1 MPIFIWCCSH
11 TIVPMVRRGPVS
23 LAFALLAIAAVL
35 TWANLAVAA
44 VALCLNETPVLAS
57 GIGQAVPA
65 SDGLARLVLATLGP
79 LGVDGG
85 TLPPSCSTAAP
96 ARALAVA
103 GLAYL
108 VGIWL
113 LDRSALPSAFAWG
126 LVLGV
131 ALIVRLGMFFMPALY
146 SSDILDYASHGRVAS
161 IHQANPYLL
170 VPAQFT
176 QDPYSGL
183 GAWPQVVTVYGP
195 LWTRI
200 DAALTG
206 LLANAS
212 VVQVSF
218 AYKLIGVAADALCI
232 ALIGWITFRWRKLG
246 IGRVAPVVAVAM
258 WAWNPLVNLEVVG
271 SAHNEGLMSVFV
283 LLAFALMTLG
293 VQHTARQWLWFAA
306 LVSLWIG
313 ALIKFVPAA
322 IECIVALVWLRCVD
336 GKQRLWRALILV
348 ATLLCLSIAMAGPW
362 LDSPAVAAPLVG
374 LANGGQRVKD
384 AWQDAPAAW
393 LTVRVVPLLGVPDDP
408 ATLRMDVARVM
419 VWGLT
424 RAIFAVYVLIECV
437 ILWRRT
443 ARPTVRVLY
452 DVAGVAVR
460 VLLLALLLYTTQVYA
475 WYFLWPLPVACLL
488 GPRDGWSRAAVVFGL
503 TFLPAYYLR
512 EFEPYGVFE
521 MPIYAEIGLVVLGV
535 MWIWTRRPRLAPQ
548 Y

>member
-1 MPIFIWCCSH
+1 
-11 TIVPMVRRGPVS
+11 VG

-57 GIGQAVPA
+57 GIGQVVPA
-65 SDGLARLVLATLGP
+65 SDGLARAVLATLGP
-79 LGVDGG
+79 LGVNSA
-85 TLPPSCSTAAP
+85 TPPPACDTAAP
-96 ARALAVA
+96 ARAMVVA

-113 LDRSALPSAFAWG
+113 LDRSVVPPPLAWG
-126 LVLGV
+126 LVVGV
-131 ALIVRLGMFFMPALY
+131 ALSVRLGMFFMPALY

-170 VPAQFT
+170 VPAQFAE
-176 QDPYSGL
+176 DPYSGL
-183 GAWPQVVTVYGP
+183 GAWASVVTVYGP

-206 LLANAS
+206 LLAGAG
-212 VVQVSF
+212 VVEVSF
-218 AYKLIGVAADALCI
+218 AYKLIGAGADVVCA
-232 ALIGWITFRWRKLG
+232 ALIAWITFRWRKLG
-246 IGRVAPVVAVAM
+246 IGVVAPVVAVAM
-258 WAWNPLVNLEVVG
+258 WTWNPLVNLEVIG

-293 VQHTARQWLWFAA
+293 VQHAARQWLWFAA
-306 LVSLWIG
+306 LVSLWVG

-322 IECIVALVWLRCVD
+322 LECIVALVWLRCV
-336 GKQRLWRALILV
+336 GGRQRLWRALILV
-348 ATLLCLSIAMAGPW
+348 STLLLLSLAMAGPW

-424 RAIFAVYVLIECV
+424 RAVFAVYVLIEGV

-443 ARPTVRVLY
+443 ARPTVRVLL
-452 DVAGVAVR
+452 DIAGVSVR
-460 VLLLALLLYTTQVYA
+460 VLLLALLLYTSQVYA

-488 GPRDGWSRAAVVFGL
+488 GPRDGWSRAAIVFGL

-512 EFEPYGVFE
+512 EFAPYGVFE
-521 MPIYAEIGLVVLGV
+521 MPIYAEIGLLILGL
-535 MWIWTRRPRLAPQ
+535 MWIWTRRPRLAPR

>member
-1 MPIFIWCCSH
+1 
-11 TIVPMVRRGPVS
+11 VG
-23 LAFALLAIAAVL
+23 LAFALVAIALVLIWAHLAIAAL
-35 TWANLAVAA
+35 T
-44 VALCLNETPVLAS
+44 LCLNETPVLAD
-57 GIGQAVPA
+57 GIGQVVPA
-65 SDGLARLVLATLGP
+65 SSGFAHMVLATLAP
-79 LGVDGG
+79 LGVASESQ
-85 TLPPSCSTAAP
+85 PPSCNTSAP
-96 ARALAVA
+96 ALTMAVA
-103 GLAYL
+103 AAAYFAA
-108 VGIWL
+108 IWL
-113 LDRSALPSAFAWG
+113 LDRSVLPSAFAWA
-126 LVLGV
+126 LVVCV

-161 IHQANPYLL
+161 IHQANPYLQ
-170 VPAQFT
+170 VPAQFPE
-176 QDPYSGL
+176 DPFSGL
-183 GAWPQVVTVYGP
+183 GAWAAVVTVYGP

-206 LLANAS
+206 LLASAS
-212 VVQVSF
+212 VVDISF
-218 AYKLIGVAADALCI
+218 GYKLIGAGADVLCA

-246 IGRVAPVVAVAM
+246 IGVVAPVVAVAM
-258 WAWNPLVNLEVVG
+258 WAWHPLVNLEVVG

-306 LVSLWIG
+306 LISLWLG

-322 IECIVALVWLRCVD
+322 IEAIVALVWLRCVS
-336 GKQRLWRALILV
+336 GGVRFWRALILV
-348 ATLLCLSIAMAGPW
+348 ATLLLLSLAMAGPW

-419 VWGLT
+419 VWGVT
-424 RAIFAVYVLIECV
+424 RAVFVAYVLIEGI

-443 ARPTVRVLY
+443 ARPTVKVLS
-452 DVAGVAVR
+452 DIAAASVR
-460 VLLLALLLYTTQVYA
+460 VLLLALLLYTSQVYA

-488 GPRDGWSRAAVVFGL
+488 GPRNAWSRAAVVFGL

-512 EFEPYGVFE
+512 EFAPYGVFE
-521 MPIYAEIGLVVLGV
+521 MPIYAELGLLIVGL
-535 MWIWTRRPRLAPQ
+535 MWLWTRRPRLAPQ

>member
-1 MPIFIWCCSH
+1 
-11 TIVPMVRRGPVS
+11 VG
-23 LAFALLAIAAVL
+23 LAFALVAIAMVLIWAHLAI
-35 TWANLAVAA
+35 AA
-44 VALCLNETPVLAS
+44 VALCLNETPVLADS
-57 GIGQAVPA
+57 IGQVVPA
-65 SDGLARLVLATLGP
+65 SSAFAHVVLATVAP
-79 LGVDGG
+79 LGVDSEAQ
-85 TLPPSCSTAAP
+85 PPSCNTGAP
-96 ARALAVA
+96 ALTMAAA
-103 GLAYL
+103 GLAYFVAIL
-108 VGIWL
+108 L
-113 LDRSALPSAFAWG
+113 LDRSVLPSLLAWT
-126 LVLGV
+126 LVVGV
-131 ALIVRLGMFFMPALY
+131 AVIVRLGMFLMPALY

-161 IHQANPYLL
+161 IHDANPYLQ
-170 VPAQFT
+170 VPAQFAD
-176 QDPYSGL
+176 DPFSGL
-183 GAWPQVVTVYGP
+183 GAWAAVVTVYGP

-200 DAALTG
+200 DAAVTG

-218 AYKLIGVAADALCI
+218 AYKLIGAGADVLCL

-246 IGRVAPVVAVAM
+246 IGVVAPVVAVAM

-306 LVSLWIG
+306 LISLWLG

-322 IECIVALVWLRCVD
+322 IECIVALVWLRCV
-336 GKQRLWRALILV
+336 GGRTRVWRAAILLV
-348 ATLLCLSIAMAGPW
+348 TLGFLSLAMAGPW

-393 LTVRVVPLLGVPDDP
+393 LTVRVVPLFGVPDDP

-424 RAIFAVYVLIECV
+424 RAVFVAYVLFEGIM
-437 ILWRRT
+437 LWRRT

-452 DVAGVAVR
+452 DIAGASVR
-460 VLLLALLLYTTQVYA
+460 VLLLALLLYTSQVYA

-488 GPRDGWSRAAVVFGL
+488 GPRDAWSRAAVIFGL

-512 EFEPYGVFE
+512 EFAPYGVFE
-521 MPIYAEIGLVVLGV
+521 MPIYAEVGLLIVGV
-535 MWIWTRRPRLAPQ
+535 IWVWTRWPRLAPQ